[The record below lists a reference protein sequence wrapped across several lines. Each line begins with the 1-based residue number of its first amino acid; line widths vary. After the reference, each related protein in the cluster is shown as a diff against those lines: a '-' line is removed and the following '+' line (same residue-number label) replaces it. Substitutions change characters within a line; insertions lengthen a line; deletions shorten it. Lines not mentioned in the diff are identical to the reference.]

1 MRPACAAFL
10 AFSLVAGA
18 RPAPVAPRDPGA
30 LIAMRALQEKLAA
43 TGRAEARVALTTGG
57 VTQHGRIAFEPPRLA
72 RLDLDDGE
80 TLTLHGDGGEWVQPR
95 HRQVVHGGAQS
106 AAAALTW
113 WMAFVD
119 PTGFHE
125 RVVRAGTWDITPPDS
140 LGAGHARVRLDA
152 RGLPARLVI
161 TSGAGETSVAA
172 LSGWRFSRPRG
183 RGAFVARTPAGFE
196 DVSVP

>member
-1 MRPACAAFL
+1 MRRGCAALL
-10 AFSLVAGA
+10 ALALVAGV
-18 RPAPVAPRDPGA
+18 RPAPAAPREQES
-30 LIAMRALQEKLAA
+30 LTAMRALQLKLAA
-43 TGRAEARVALTTGG
+43 TGRAQARVTLTTGG

-119 PTGFHE
+119 PAGFHE
-125 RVVRAGTWDITPPDS
+125 HAVRAGTWDITPPDS

-152 RGLPARLVI
+152 RGLPARLAI
-161 TSGAGETSVAA
+161 TSGAGETSVAT

-183 RGAFVARTPAGFE
+183 RAAFVARTPAGFE